1 MFVETSNTK
10 GAIAEQAIVL
20 AAMKLNVPVL
30 RPVGEHG
37 RADLALDIGGRLWR
51 VQVKAGK
58 LSKARDVVIVHTST
72 SRYTPRGYVS
82 TTYSAQEIDLIG
94 VYGAELDRCFLI
106 PISVVEDRYAIQLRL
121 TPARNAQRACIN
133 LADDFDF
140 EGAVAQLARA
150 PEWHSGGR
158 GFESPQLHSSE
169 EDSIPLGVERLRD
182 RCGYVVDEAARGKR
196 FLITRRG
203 KALAKL
209 VPAGPP
215 LTLGPAA
222 A

>member
-1 MFVETSNTK
+1 VPTSNTK
-10 GAIAEQAIVL
+10 GAVAEQAIVL
-20 AAMKLNVPVL
+20 AATKLNIPVL
-30 RPVGEHG
+30 RPVAEHG
-37 RADLALDIGGRLWR
+37 RADLALDVGGRLWR
-51 VQVKAGK
+51 VQVKSGR
-58 LSKARDVVIVHTST
+58 LSKAGDVVIVHTST

-94 VYGAELDRCFLI
+94 VYCAELDRCFLI
-106 PISVVEDRYAIQLRL
+106 PIRVVEDRYAIQLRL

-133 LADDFDF
+133 LANDFDF

-150 PEWHSGGR
+150 PDRQSGGR

-169 EDSIPLGVERLRD
+169 AEARPVGVEQLRD
-182 RCGYVVDEAARGKR
+182 RCGYLVDEAARGKH

-203 KALAKL
+203 KRLAKL
-209 VPAGPP
+209 VPAGVPMS
-215 LTLGPAA
+215 LWLAA